1 MFQSTSSSREEE
13 VEFSTK
19 FSVIETKPATFLSF
33 HGNTFSSSSPYLS
46 LFSFFIVLDYSPPS
60 PTEIHVEI
68 HRRNS
73 AATKPRMTFFSSF
86 FHFYKRRNLVRNI
99 ITRSLLITFYS
110 PRKGGENVRGS
121 EENTLL
127 PPLVTPF
134 NLRNAKK
141 FPPPYFTCRASR
153 SRSRDHD
160 GNKISR

>member
-46 LFSFFIVLDYSPPS
+46 LFSFFILVYSPPS
-60 PTEIHVEI
+60 PTEIHAEI

-110 PRKGGENVRGS
+110 PLEGGENVRGS
-121 EENTLL
+121 EENT
-127 PPLVTPF
+127 PPSSLGNPF
-134 NLRNAKK
+134 
-141 FPPPYFTCRASR
+141 
-153 SRSRDHD
+153 
-160 GNKISR
+160 